1 MHDLKAGAINWI
13 VVGLM
18 AISFIVAMKFV
29 VNRWSFPDSVK
40 NFVNAV

>member
-1 MHDLKAGAINWI
+1 MKDLKAGAVNWL

-18 AISFIVAMKFV
+18 AVSFIVAAKFV